1 MEFVY
6 QPEIVREIVN
16 ATQFINCYAMFN
28 AIKNH
33 RNLNEQDFDQYI
45 DYCEENKYIEKKYF
59 PFNNKGV
66 EEIICECMITSVG
79 EEFLQKKS

>member
-45 DYCEENKYIEKKYF
+45 DYCEENKYI
-59 PFNNKGV
+59 
-66 EEIICECMITSVG
+66 
-79 EEFLQKKS
+79 